1 MMAKILVV
9 DDDAQVRELLNVNLK
24 GLGHNVIL
32 AETGTE
38 GFEFVEK
45 TNPDLVICDLILP
58 DANGIKILENIKEFN
73 PRIQVILITA
83 YYNMS
88 SIIQAM
94 QKGSFDYM
102 QKPLDF
108 DQLRIKIKRALE
120 IQMVSEQLDAYRA
133 EDSEEYQIENSLIG
147 RSPSIREIGKYI
159 GQLSSN
165 RVSVLVQGNSG
176 TGKELV
182 TKIIHFT
189 GITKEQPFVAINCS
203 AISENLL
210 ESELFGHVKG
220 AFTGAIKNKKGKFE
234 LAREGTIFLD
244 EIAEL
249 SISLQ
254 AKLLRVLQEREFE
267 KVGGENTYP
276 MKARIIAASNRNLE
290 NLVKEGKFREDLYYR
305 LRVFTIDIPALKER
319 KEDIPLLVV
328 HFLKKINKEIHKNV
342 KKIPIESM
350 EKLQFHNWPGNIR
363 ELENTLMQAIVLSK
377 SDVLVPD
384 NILINPLNNEVDDS
398 FETNLSL
405 FEVEKRHIR
414 NVLDSVNGD
423 KVKAIA
429 ILGISKPTLYSK
441 LEKYNISQTTNFK
454 LPQS

>member
-1 MMAKILVV
+1 MAKILVI

-24 GLGHNVIL
+24 ELGHNVIL

-38 GFEFVEK
+38 GFELVEK
-45 TNPDLVICDLILP
+45 KNPDLVICDLILP
-58 DANGIKILENIKEFN
+58 DANGIKILENIKEYN
-73 PRIQVILITA
+73 SRIQVILITA

-88 SIIQAM
+88 SIIHAM

-120 IQMVSEQLDAYRA
+120 IQMVSEQLDAYLA

-147 RSPSIREIGKYI
+147 RTPAIREIGKYI

-165 RVSVLVQGNSG
+165 RVSVLVQGDSG

-220 AFTGAIKNKKGKFE
+220 AFTGAIANKKGKFE

-249 SISLQ
+249 SINLQ

-267 KVGGENTYP
+267 KVGGESTYP

-290 NLVKEGKFREDLYYR
+290 KLVEEGKFREDLYYR
-305 LRVFTIDIPALKER
+305 LRVFTIDVPPLMER

-328 HFLKKINKEIHKNV
+328 HFLKKINKEVHKSV

-350 EKLQFHNWPGNIR
+350 EKLQNHNWPGNIR

-377 SDVLVPD
+377 SDVLIPE
-384 NILINPLNNEVDDS
+384 NILINTLNRNIKGDFDL
-398 FETNLSL
+398 TLSL
-405 FEVEKRHIR
+405 FEVEKKHIL
-414 NVLDSVNGD
+414 NVLESVNGD
-423 KVKAIA
+423 KLKAIK
-429 ILGISKPTLYSK
+429 ILGISKPTLYAK
-441 LEKYNISQTTNFK
+441 LDKYNISQTTKFK
-454 LPQS
+454 LPQN